1 MPARTAPAESPATDD
16 AARMRQGTVSIAN
29 NDRKGT
35 MKSARGYSSFD
46 VNTTPIILGVALIGA
61 GMLMGITG
69 ILVGGTALASATRK
83 WVNDLDVPPSEVVK
97 HKWHQTKA
105 ATTAG
110 ASAWQ
115 QHNGMQKA
123 HA

>member
-1 MPARTAPAESPATDD
+1 M
-16 AARMRQGTVSIAN
+16 TVPGWRRELFSIAN

-35 MKSARGYSSFD
+35 MKNARGYSSFD
-46 VNTTPIILGVALIGA
+46 VNTTPIVVGAALVGA
-61 GMLMGITG
+61 AMLMGITG

-83 WVNDLDVPPSEVVK
+83 WVRELEVPPGEVVK
-97 HKWHQTKA
+97 HKWNQTKA

-115 QHNGMQKA
+115 QQNGMQKT

>member
-1 MPARTAPAESPATDD
+1 
-16 AARMRQGTVSIAN
+16 
-29 NDRKGT
+29 
-35 MKSARGYSSFD
+35 MKNARGYSSFD
-46 VNTTPIILGVALIGA
+46 VNTTPIVVGAALVGA
-61 GMLMGITG
+61 AMLMGITG

-83 WVNDLDVPPSEVVK
+83 WVRELDVPPGEVVK

-115 QHNGMQKA
+115 QQNGMQKT

>member
-1 MPARTAPAESPATDD
+1 
-16 AARMRQGTVSIAN
+16 
-29 NDRKGT
+29 
-35 MKSARGYSSFD
+35 MKNARGYSSFQ
-46 VNTTPIILGVALIGA
+46 VNTTPLVVGAALIGA
-61 GMLMGITG
+61 GMLMGIAG
-69 ILVGGTALASATRK
+69 IVVGGTALASASRK
-83 WVNDLDVPPSEVVK
+83 WINELDVPPSEVVK

-105 ATTAG
+105 ATNAG

>member
-1 MPARTAPAESPATDD
+1 MTLSGCARE
-16 AARMRQGTVSIAN
+16 RFRIAN
-29 NDRKGT
+29 NDRKDT
-35 MKSARGYSSFD
+35 MKNARGYSSFQ
-46 VNTTPIILGVALIGA
+46 VNTTPLVVGAALIGA
-61 GMLMGITG
+61 GTLMGIAG

-83 WVNDLDVPPSEVVK
+83 WVRELEVPPSEVVK

>member
-1 MPARTAPAESPATDD
+1 M
-16 AARMRQGTVSIAN
+16 TVRRCGRERFRIAN
-29 NDRKGT
+29 NDRKDT
-35 MKSARGYSSFD
+35 MKNARGYSSFQ
-46 VNTTPIILGVALIGA
+46 VNTTPLVVSAALIGA

-69 ILVGGTALASATRK
+69 IIVGGTALASASRK
-83 WVNDLDVPPSEVVK
+83 WISELEVPPSEVVK

-110 ASAWQ
+110 ATAWQ

>member
-1 MPARTAPAESPATDD
+1 
-16 AARMRQGTVSIAN
+16 
-29 NDRKGT
+29 
-35 MKSARGYSSFD
+35 MKNARGYSSFQ
-46 VNTTPIILGVALIGA
+46 VSPAPLVVSAALIGA
-61 GMLMGITG
+61 GLLMGIAG
-69 ILVGGTALASATRK
+69 ILVGGTAMASATRK
-83 WVNDLDVPPSEVVK
+83 WIRELEVPPTEVVK

-123 HA
+123 HT

>member
-1 MPARTAPAESPATDD
+1 MT
-16 AARMRQGTVSIAN
+16 N
-29 NDRKGT
+29 
-35 MKSARGYSSFD
+35 ARGYSSFD
-46 VNTTPIILGVALIGA
+46 INTTPIIVGVALIGA

-69 ILVGGTALASATRK
+69 ILVGGTALGSATRK
-83 WVNDLDVPPSEVVK
+83 WVNELEVPPTEVVK